1 MVNGVYVCVCV
12 FGTVRAYAGICIFDV
27 CLSAYLVV

>member
-1 MVNGVYVCVCV
+1 MYVRVCV
-12 FGTVRAYAGICIFDV
+12 FGSVCVYAGLCVFHV